1 METAIR
7 YVCTAP
13 KSYHP
18 RSGSKF
24 VAMPDNLHPLHLVGG
39 GRDASNAET
48 ELHRL
53 RAEIEARNRQETA
66 IAELGQAALTGVE
79 PLILLGQACALVEIT
94 LGVDHARALQIRDG
108 RVSVV
113 ASIGSNATF
122 VNCNQDN
129 EENESIAM
137 YAAAAGAPVV
147 FDDIEQETRFKSSH
161 LRNFHGVRGGAAVLI
176 PTASGVFGVLLAY
189 SSIQRTFAEYE
200 IAFLKSAASLLG
212 EAVERS
218 HTEQALRK
226 SESRLKQLIAS
237 TLDAVFTV
245 DRGGIVIEWNPQAE
259 ATFGFRANEVIGEPL
274 PPEIRNL
281 FDFAHAST
289 TRRVETTGRRAN
301 GETFPVELTI
311 DRVGRGADRTFTAFV
326 RDISERRRS
335 QAELENREQRFRAL
349 VEKSWSGVALLSA
362 DLAFCY
368 AGASTERLLGYTED
382 DLSGTSFLAYIHPRE
397 RETLREL
404 FGALA
409 AGASH
414 ESQAELRF
422 RHRSGVWI
430 WLEAFA
436 QNMLHEPSVG
446 AIVLNYRDVTQ
457 RKATE
462 KQLEY
467 QAYYDA
473 LTGLPNRLL
482 FRDRVVNA
490 IAQAE
495 RNRRGVAVMYLDLDH
510 FKLVNDS
517 LGHSLGDAL
526 LSEVAARLQSCVRAS
541 DTISRLG
548 GDEFTI
554 LLIDTSSSESIA
566 GVARKI
572 LQSFAHPIRVEA
584 HELFVTASIGISIF
598 PGDGDDVETLLRCA
612 DSAMYRAKE
621 LGRNQAQMFTASMNE
636 RYGRRLALEQSL
648 HHALER
654 DELELHYQPIFDRN
668 RKKIVSL
675 EALVRWNHPDRGL
688 VQPAEFIGLAEE
700 TGLIVPIGEWVLR
713 RVCHDSR
720 AWRTSGLP
728 PMRIGVNISAPQF
741 QQLSF
746 ALVVGSI
753 LREYSCDPALLELE
767 ITETVAVQNIETTT
781 NAMRELKELGIR
793 IAIDDFGTG
802 QSSLVYLKRFP
813 IDTVKIDRAFVRD
826 VTTDESA
833 AAIVSYV
840 IKLAHTLRLGVVAE
854 GVETEAQWSFL
865 KLNAC
870 DQMQGFLF
878 SQPLPAAEAEAFMR
892 SEQAKFS
899 SRETPRP

>member
-1 METAIR
+1 
-7 YVCTAP
+7 
-13 KSYHP
+13 
-18 RSGSKF
+18 
-24 VAMPDNLHPLHLVGG
+24 MPENPHPLHLVGG
-39 GRDASNAET
+39 VRDASNADA
-48 ELHRL
+48 ELQRL

-94 LGVDHARALQIRDG
+94 LGVDHARALEIRDG
-108 RVSVV
+108 RVSVA
-113 ASIGSNATF
+113 ASIGSNTTF
-122 VNCNQDN
+122 LHCTQDN

-137 YAAAAGAPVV
+137 YAALAGAPVV
-147 FDDIEQETRFKSSH
+147 FDDIEHETRFKSSH
-161 LRNFHGVRGGAAVLI
+161 LRNFHGVRGGAAVVI
-176 PTASGVFGVLLAY
+176 PTASGIFGVLLAY
-189 SSIQRTFAEYE
+189 SSTQRTFAEYE
-200 IAFLKSAASLLG
+200 IAFLKSTASLLG

-218 HTEQALRK
+218 YTEQALRK

-259 ATFGFRANEVIGEPL
+259 GTFGLRAGDVVGQPL
-274 PPEIRNL
+274 PPDLKLL
-281 FDFAHAST
+281 FESAYAST
-289 TRRVETTGRRAN
+289 TRRLETTGRRAN
-301 GETFPVELTI
+301 GEEFPIELTV
-311 DRVGRGADRTFTAFV
+311 DRVGRGDDQTFTAFL
-326 RDISERRRS
+326 RDISERKQS
-335 QAELENREQRFRAL
+335 QVELENREQRFRAL

-368 AGASTERLLGYTED
+368 TGASTERLLGYSED
-382 DLSGTSFLAYIHPRE
+382 DLAGTSFLAYIHPRE
-397 RETLREL
+397 REVLREL
-404 FGALA
+404 LSALA
-409 AGASH
+409 AGSSH

-446 AIVLNYRDVTQ
+446 AIVINYRDVTQ

-490 IAQAE
+490 IAQAQ

-554 LLIDTSSSESIA
+554 LLIDTSSSEAIA

-572 LQSFAHPIRVEA
+572 LQSFAHPIRVEG

-598 PGDGDDVETLLRCA
+598 PGDGEDVETLLRCA

-621 LGRNQAQMFTASMNE
+621 LGRNQAQMFTTSMNE
-636 RYGRRLALEQSL
+636 RYGRRLVLEQSL

-654 DELELHYQPIFDRN
+654 DELVLHYQPIFDRN

-688 VQPAEFIGLAEE
+688 VQPTEFIALAEE

-713 RVCHDSR
+713 RVCHDLREWR
-720 AWRTSGLP
+720 AAGLP
-728 PMRIGVNISAPQF
+728 PIRIGVNISAPQF

-753 LREYSCDPALLELE
+753 LREFGCEPALLELE

-781 NAMRELKELGIR
+781 TAMRELKELGLR

-840 IKLAHTLRLGVVAE
+840 INLAHTLRLTVVAE
-854 GVETEAQWSFL
+854 GVETNEQWSFL

-878 SQPLPAAEAEAFMR
+878 SEPMPADEAEAFMR
-892 SEQAKFS
+892 MEQAKYS

>member
-1 METAIR
+1 
-7 YVCTAP
+7 
-13 KSYHP
+13 
-18 RSGSKF
+18 
-24 VAMPDNLHPLHLVGG
+24 MPDVPHPLHVVPG
-39 GRDASNAET
+39 GRDDTTAANR
-48 ELHRL
+48 ELQRL

-66 IAELGQAALTGVE
+66 IAELGQAALTGVD
-79 PLILLGQACALVEIT
+79 PLILLGQACALVELT
-94 LGVDHARALQIRDG
+94 LEVDHSRALEIIDG
-108 RVSVV
+108 RVTVM

-122 VNCNQDN
+122 AHCVHD
-129 EENESIAM
+129 EEEDESIAM
-137 YAAAAGAPVV
+137 YVSMAGAPVV
-147 FDDIEQETRFKSSH
+147 FDDMENETRFKSSH
-161 LRNFHGVRGGAAVLI
+161 LCSFHGVRGGAGLAI

-189 SSIQRTFAEYE
+189 SSRPRTFADYE
-200 IAFLKSAASLLG
+200 LAFLKSTASLLG

-218 HTEQALRK
+218 RTEAARRK

-237 TLDAVFTV
+237 TLDAVFSV
-245 DRGGIVIEWNPQAE
+245 DRNGIVIEWNPQAE
-259 ATFGFRANEVIGEPL
+259 ATFGFRAGDVLGKPL
-274 PPEIRNL
+274 PAKIAEL
-281 FDFAHAST
+281 FDAAGTGST
-289 TRRVETTGRRAN
+289 TKRRTETTARRAN
-301 GETFPVELTI
+301 GEEFPIEVTI
-311 DRVGRGADRTFTAFV
+311 EPVGSGAEQTFTAFL
-326 RDISERRRS
+326 RDISERKR
-335 QAELENREQRFRAL
+335 AHVELEKREQRFRAL
-349 VEKSWSGVALLSA
+349 VEKSWSGVALLDG
-362 DLAFCY
+362 DLAFSY
-368 AGASTERLLGYTED
+368 SGASTGRLLGYGEEE
-382 DLSGTSFLAYIHPRE
+382 LIGTSFLAYVHPRDRE
-397 RETLREL
+397 TMRETLNSL
-404 FGALA
+404 ASGAA
-409 AGASH
+409 Q

-422 RHRSGVWI
+422 RHRNGMWI

-436 QNMLHEPSVG
+436 QNMLHDPSVG

-482 FRDRVVNA
+482 FRDRVINA
-490 IAQAE
+490 IAQAH
-495 RNRRGVAVMYLDLDH
+495 RNRRGVGVMYLDLDH

-517 LGHSLGDAL
+517 LGHSLGDGL

-554 LLIDTSSSESIA
+554 LLIDTSSSEAIA

-572 LQSFAHPIRVEA
+572 LQSLAHPFRVEG

-598 PGDGDDVETLLRCA
+598 PADGDEVETLLKSA

-654 DELELHYQPIFDRN
+654 DELVVHYQPIFDRN

-675 EALVRWNHPDRGL
+675 EALVRWNHPTRGL
-688 VQPAEFIGLAEE
+688 VQPIDFIGLAEE
-700 TGLIVPIGEWVLR
+700 TGLIIPIGEWVLR
-713 RVCHDSR
+713 RVCHDMR
-720 AWRTSGLP
+720 DWRHAGLP
-728 PMRIGVNISAPQF
+728 SIRVGVNISAPQF

-746 ALVVGSI
+746 ANVVAAI
-753 LREYSCDPALLELE
+753 LREYSRDPSEIEFE
-767 ITETVAVQNIETTT
+767 ITETVAVQNIETTM
-781 NAMRELKELGIR
+781 NAMRELKEIGIR

-826 VTTDESA
+826 VTMDESA

-840 IKLAHTLRLGVVAE
+840 INLAHTLRLTVVAE
-854 GVETEAQWSFL
+854 GVETEEQWSFL

-878 SQPLPAAEAEAFMR
+878 SHPLPVDETEAFIRAEMVR
-892 SEQAKFS
+892 GSEVA
-899 SRETPRP
+899 R

>member
-1 METAIR
+1 
-7 YVCTAP
+7 
-13 KSYHP
+13 
-18 RSGSKF
+18 
-24 VAMPDNLHPLHLVGG
+24 MPENPHPLHLVGG

-79 PLILLGQACALVEIT
+79 PLIILGQACALVEIT
-94 LGVDHARALQIRDG
+94 LGVDHARALEIRDG
-108 RVSVV
+108 RVSVL

-122 VNCNQDN
+122 ANCARDD

-137 YAAAAGAPVV
+137 YAALADAPVV
-147 FDDIEQETRFKSSH
+147 FEDIEHETRFKSSH
-161 LRNFHGVRGGAAVLI
+161 LRNFHGVRGGAAVVI
-176 PTASGVFGVLLAY
+176 PTASGVFGVLVAY
-189 SSIQRTFAEYE
+189 SSVQRTFADYE
-200 IAFLKSAASLLG
+200 VAFLKSVANLLG

-218 HTEQALRK
+218 YTEHALRK

-245 DRGGIVIEWNPQAE
+245 DRGGIVIEWNPQAV
-259 ATFGFRANEVIGEPL
+259 ATFGFRANQVVGRPL
-274 PPEIRNL
+274 PPDLREL
-281 FDFAHAST
+281 FDSALAST
-289 TRRVETTGRRAN
+289 TRRLETTGRRAN
-301 GETFPVELTI
+301 GEEFPVEVTI
-311 DRVGRGADRTFTAFV
+311 DRVGRGDEQTFTAFL
-326 RDISERRRS
+326 RDISERKRS
-335 QAELENREQRFRAL
+335 QVELENREQRFRAL
-349 VEKSWSGVALLSA
+349 VEKSWSGVALLNS

-382 DLSGTSFLAYIHPRE
+382 DLAGTSFLGYVHPRE
-397 RETLREL
+397 REILREVL
-404 FGALA
+404 SALA
-409 AGASH
+409 AGSSNESH
-414 ESQAELRF
+414 AELRF
-422 RHRSGVWI
+422 RHRSGIWI

-490 IAQAE
+490 IAQAQ

-510 FKLVNDS
+510 FKLVNDG

-554 LLIDTSSSESIA
+554 LLIDTSSSEAIA

-572 LQSFAHPIRVEA
+572 LQSFAHPFRVEG

-598 PGDGDDVETLLRCA
+598 PGDGEEVETLLKCA

-654 DELELHYQPIFDRN
+654 DELVVHYQPIFDRN

-675 EALVRWNHPDRGL
+675 EALVRWDHPERGL
-688 VQPAEFIGLAEE
+688 VQPAEFIALAEE

-720 AWRTSGLP
+720 SWRAAGLP
-728 PMRIGVNISAPQF
+728 PMRVGVNIAAPQF

-753 LREYSCDPALLELE
+753 LREYACDPALLELE

-781 NAMRELKELGIR
+781 TAMRELKELGIR

-840 IKLAHTLRLGVVAE
+840 INLAHSLRLAVVAE
-854 GVETEAQWSFL
+854 GVETEEQWSFL

-878 SQPLPAAEAEAFMR
+878 SQPLPADEAEEFMR
-892 SEQAKFS
+892 TEQAKYS
-899 SRETPRP
+899 SRETPRV

>member
-1 METAIR
+1 MADI
-7 YVCTAP
+7 P
-13 KSYHP
+13 
-18 RSGSKF
+18 
-24 VAMPDNLHPLHLVGG
+24 HPLHLVGG
-39 GRDASNAET
+39 TEDDRSAAER
-48 ELHRL
+48 ELQRL

-66 IAELGQAALTGVE
+66 VAELGQAALTGVE
-79 PLILLGQACALVEIT
+79 PLILLGQACALLEST
-94 LGVDHARALQIRDG
+94 LEVDHARALEIVSG
-108 RVSVV
+108 RVSVL

-122 VNCNQDN
+122 INCAQDA
-129 EENESIAM
+129 EEDESVAM
-137 YAAAAGAPVV
+137 YVALADSPVV
-147 FDDIEQETRFKSSH
+147 FGDIENETRFKSSH
-161 LRNFHGVRGGAAVLI
+161 LRNFHGVRAAAGVAI
-176 PTASGVFGVLLAY
+176 PTASGIFGVLLAY
-189 SSIQRTFAEYE
+189 SSRPRTFADYE
-200 IAFLKSAASLLG
+200 IAFLKSTANLLG
-212 EAVERS
+212 EALERS
-218 HTEQALRK
+218 HAEEALRK

-237 TLDAVFTV
+237 TLDAVFSV
-245 DRGGIVIEWNPQAE
+245 DRAGIVIEWNPQAE
-259 ATFGFRANEVIGEPL
+259 AAFGVRAVDIIGRPL
-274 PPEIRNL
+274 PPNMTQL
-281 FDFAHAST
+281 FDAAYDGSGT
-289 TRRVETTGRRAN
+289 KRRAETTGRRAN
-301 GETFPVELTI
+301 GEEFPVEVTI
-311 DRVGRGADRTFTAFV
+311 EPVGRGAEQTFTAFL
-326 RDISERRRS
+326 RDISERKRS

-349 VEKSWSGVALLSA
+349 VEKSWSGVALLDP

-368 AGASTERLLGYTED
+368 SGASTERLLGYTED
-382 DLSGTSFLAYIHPRE
+382 DLAGSSFLAYIHPRE
-397 RETLREL
+397 RETMREL

-409 AGASH
+409 AGEAH

-422 RHRSGVWI
+422 RHRNGMWI

-490 IAQAE
+490 IAQAQ

-526 LSEVAARLQSCVRAS
+526 LSEVAARLQGCVRAS

-554 LLIDTSSSESIA
+554 LLIDTSSSEAIA

-572 LQSFAHPIRVEA
+572 LQSLAHPFRVEG

-598 PGDGDDVETLLRCA
+598 PGDGDEVETLLKSA

-621 LGRNQAQMFTASMNE
+621 LGRNQAQMFTTSMNE

-654 DELELHYQPIFDRN
+654 DELVVHYQPIFDRN

-675 EALVRWNHPDRGL
+675 EALVRWNHPTRGL
-688 VQPAEFIGLAEE
+688 VQPIDFIGLAEE
-700 TGLIVPIGEWVLR
+700 TGLIVPIGEWMLR
-713 RVCHDSR
+713 SVCRDLR
-720 AWRTSGLP
+720 GWREAGLP
-728 PMRIGVNISAPQF
+728 SIRIGVNIAAPQF

-753 LREYSCDPALLELE
+753 LREYACDPGVLELE
-767 ITETVAVQNIETTT
+767 ITETVAVQNIEITM
-781 NAMRELKELGIR
+781 NAMRDLKELGIR

-840 IKLAHTLRLGVVAE
+840 INLAHTLRLAVVAE
-854 GVETEAQWSFL
+854 GVETEEQWSFL

-870 DQMQGFLF
+870 DHMQGFLF
-878 SQPLPAAEAEAFMR
+878 SHPLPAGEAEAFMR
-892 SEQAKFS
+892 TELAKYS
-899 SRETPRP
+899 SRETARP

>member
-1 METAIR
+1 
-7 YVCTAP
+7 
-13 KSYHP
+13 
-18 RSGSKF
+18 
-24 VAMPDNLHPLHLVGG
+24 MPENPHPLHLVGG
-39 GRDASNAET
+39 GHDASNADT

-79 PLILLGQACALVEIT
+79 PFIILGQACALLEIT
-94 LGVDHARALQIRDG
+94 LGVDHARALEIRDG
-108 RVSVV
+108 RVSVA

-122 VNCNQDN
+122 FNCNQDN

-137 YAAAAGAPVV
+137 YAALAAAPVV
-147 FDDIEQETRFKSSH
+147 FEDIEHETRFKSSH
-161 LRNFHGVRGGAAVLI
+161 LRNFHGVRGGAAVVI
-176 PTASGVFGVLLAY
+176 PTASGVFGVLVAY
-189 SSIQRTFAEYE
+189 SSVQRTFADYE
-200 IAFLKSAASLLG
+200 VAFLKSAANLLG

-218 HTEQALRK
+218 YTEQALRK

-245 DRGGIVIEWNPQAE
+245 DRGGIVIEWNPQAV
-259 ATFGFRANEVIGEPL
+259 ATFGLRANEVVGRPL
-274 PPEIRNL
+274 PPDLREL
-281 FDFAHAST
+281 FDSALAST
-289 TRRVETTGRRAN
+289 TRRLETTGRRAN
-301 GETFPVELTI
+301 GEEFPVEVTV
-311 DRVGRGADRTFTAFV
+311 DRVGRGDDQTFTAFL
-326 RDISERRRS
+326 RDISERKRS
-335 QAELENREQRFRAL
+335 QVELENREQRFRAL

-382 DLSGTSFLAYIHPRE
+382 DLAGTSFLGYVHPRE
-397 RETLREL
+397 REILREVL
-404 FGALA
+404 SALA
-409 AGASH
+409 AGSSNESH
-414 ESQAELRF
+414 AELRF
-422 RHRSGVWI
+422 RHRSGIWI

-490 IAQAE
+490 IAQAQ

-510 FKLVNDS
+510 FKLVNDG

-554 LLIDTSSSESIA
+554 LLIDTSSSEAIA

-572 LQSFAHPIRVEA
+572 LQSFAHPFRVEG

-598 PGDGDDVETLLRCA
+598 PGDGEEVETLLKCA

-654 DELELHYQPIFDRN
+654 DELVVHYQPIFDRN
-668 RKKIVSL
+668 RKKIVAL
-675 EALVRWNHPDRGL
+675 EALVRWDHPERGL
-688 VQPAEFIGLAEE
+688 VQPTEFIALAEE

-720 AWRTSGLP
+720 AWRMAGLP
-728 PMRIGVNISAPQF
+728 PMRVGVNIAAPQF

-753 LREYSCDPALLELE
+753 LREYGCDPELLELE

-781 NAMRELKELGIR
+781 TAMRELKELGIR

-840 IKLAHTLRLGVVAE
+840 INLAHTLRLSVVAE
-854 GVETEAQWSFL
+854 GVETEEQWSFL
-865 KLNAC
+865 KLKGC

-878 SQPLPAAEAEAFMR
+878 SQPLPADEAEEFMR
-892 SEQAKFS
+892 TELTKFS
-899 SRETPRP
+899 SREIPRP

>member
-1 METAIR
+1 MSEN
-7 YVCTAP
+7 P
-13 KSYHP
+13 
-18 RSGSKF
+18 
-24 VAMPDNLHPLHLVGG
+24 HPLHLIGG
-39 GRDASNAET
+39 GRDASNADT
-48 ELHRL
+48 ELQRL

-79 PLILLGQACALVEIT
+79 PLIILGQACALLEIT
-94 LGVDHARALQIRDG
+94 LGIDHARALEIRDG
-108 RVSVV
+108 RVSVA
-113 ASIGSNATF
+113 ASIGSNMTF

-137 YAAAAGAPVV
+137 YAALADAPIV
-147 FDDIEQETRFKSSH
+147 FEDIEQETRFKSSH
-161 LRNFHGVRGGAAVLI
+161 LRNFHGVRGGAAVVI
-176 PTASGVFGVLLAY
+176 PTASGVFGVLIAY
-189 SSIQRTFAEYE
+189 SSKQRTFADYE
-200 IAFLKSAASLLG
+200 IAFLKSAANLLG

-218 HTEQALRK
+218 YTEQALRK

-245 DRGGIVIEWNPQAE
+245 DRNGIVIEWNPQAE
-259 ATFGFRANEVIGEPL
+259 GTFGLRANEVVGRPL
-274 PPEIRNL
+274 PPDVKQL
-281 FDFAHAST
+281 FESAYAST
-289 TRRVETTGRRAN
+289 TRRLETIGRRAN
-301 GETFPVELTI
+301 GEEFPVEVTI
-311 DRVGRGADRTFTAFV
+311 DRVGRGDDLTFTAFV
-326 RDISERRRS
+326 RDISERKRS

-368 AGASTERLLGYTED
+368 TGASTERLLGYTED
-382 DLSGTSFLAYIHPRE
+382 DLAGTSFLAYLHPRE

-404 FGALA
+404 LGALA
-409 AGASH
+409 TGSAH

-490 IAQAE
+490 LAQAN

-554 LLIDTSSSESIA
+554 LLIDTSSSEAIA

-572 LQSFAHPIRVEA
+572 LQSFAHPIRVEG

-598 PGDGDDVETLLRCA
+598 PGDGEDVETLLRCA

-654 DELELHYQPIFDRN
+654 DELVVHYQPIFDRN

-713 RVCHDSR
+713 RVCHDMR
-720 AWRTSGLP
+720 GWRGAGLP
-728 PMRIGVNISAPQF
+728 PMRVGVNIAAPQF

-781 NAMRELKELGIR
+781 NAMRDLKELGIR

-840 IKLAHTLRLGVVAE
+840 INLAHTLRLAVVAE

-878 SQPLPAAEAEAFMR
+878 SQPLPADEAEAFMR
-892 SEQAKFS
+892 DELTKFS